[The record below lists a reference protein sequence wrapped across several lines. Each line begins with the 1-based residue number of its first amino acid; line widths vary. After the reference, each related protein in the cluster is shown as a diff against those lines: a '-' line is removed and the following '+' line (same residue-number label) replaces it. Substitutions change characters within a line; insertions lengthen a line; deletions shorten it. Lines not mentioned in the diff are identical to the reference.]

1 MTIVRSHFGGRRSV
15 GPENMVDSILRGR
28 YLFETFTQEPLVSKK
43 GAVYVA
49 PAGTSLQEQFL
60 DTGRYR
66 IEYTFLGDATDA
78 FVPTL
83 GTDGGYNWAALATAT
98 VDRGAEICFGGTTVA
113 HPRNFIAS
121 SEDWFFRV
129 LLSIDDASGVDIVVG
144 FKKVATPVLTLTEV
158 TDIAG
163 LRIFGDS
170 SSGLAALSIVTNLNN
185 GGTSDVVSTVI
196 DTGSLTDGQ
205 VIELEVQSIGKKAQ
219 FFVNGVRRFPSSPY
233 TFDTS
238 DVLAPVIRFL
248 QTTDIAA
255 EVKTFA
261 VECGPYADRA
271 KDSLLSLAF
280 ATT

>member
-1 MTIVRSHFGGRRSV
+1 MTIVRSHFGGRRAV

-28 YLFETFTQEPLVSKK
+28 YLMELFNQDPMVSKK
-43 GAVYVA
+43 GGIYVA
-49 PAGTSLQEQFL
+49 PAGTSLQEQIL

-66 IEYTFLGDATDA
+66 LEYSFLGDATDA

-83 GTDGGYNWAALATAT
+83 ATDGGYNWAAIASNTL
-98 VDRGAEICFGGTTVA
+98 DRGAEVCFGGTTVA

-121 SEDWFFRV
+121 AEDWFFRV
-129 LLSIDDASGVDIVVG
+129 LLSIDDASGADIVVG

-163 LRIFGDS
+163 VRILGDS
-170 SSGLAALSIVTNLNN
+170 SSALAALSIVTNLNN
-185 GGTSDVVSTVI
+185 GGTSDVVSTAI

-205 VIELEVQSIGKKAQ
+205 VIELEVRSIAKKAQ
-219 FFVNGVRRFPSSPY
+219 FFVNGVRKFPSAVF
-233 TFDTS
+233 TFDTD

-255 EVKTFA
+255 EVKTYA
-261 VECGPYADRA
+261 AEAGPIADRS
-271 KDSLLSLAF
+271 KDTLLSLAF